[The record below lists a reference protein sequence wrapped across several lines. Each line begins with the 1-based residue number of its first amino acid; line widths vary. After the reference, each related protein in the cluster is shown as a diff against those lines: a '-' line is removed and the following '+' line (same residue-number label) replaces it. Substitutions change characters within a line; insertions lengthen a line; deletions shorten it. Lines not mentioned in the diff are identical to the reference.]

1 VDVSGSQDHPQ
12 TWEGVLI
19 YEIGAKF
26 QSTSSEPRVI
36 DPDDLGGRLR
46 QAIEDA
52 VTSFDSHGE
61 IQVAEVRYAGSRG
74 STRYQV

>member
-1 VDVSGSQDHPQ
+1 MSGSEDRPQ

-19 YEIGAKF
+19 YEIGARF

-46 QAIEDA
+46 QAIQSA
-52 VTSFDSHGE
+52 INSFDSHGE
-61 IQVAEVRYAGSRG
+61 IQVSEVRYAGSRG
-74 STRYQV
+74 STRYQVT